1 MRFVFTIYI
10 SSPCRVVTAKGHME
24 KVIIT
29 FLKFLERG
37 KCDKLMLCQNEQ
49 FYVVSC
55 IMASFAYVAAYSQQ
69 FWKIRKKWL
78 MVRIGF

>member
-10 SSPCRVVTAKGHME
+10 SSACRVVTAKGFMG
-24 KVIIT
+24 KAIVT

-37 KCDKLMLCQNEQ
+37 KCNKLMLCQNEQ

-55 IMASFAYVAAYSQQ
+55 IMASFAYVAASSRQ